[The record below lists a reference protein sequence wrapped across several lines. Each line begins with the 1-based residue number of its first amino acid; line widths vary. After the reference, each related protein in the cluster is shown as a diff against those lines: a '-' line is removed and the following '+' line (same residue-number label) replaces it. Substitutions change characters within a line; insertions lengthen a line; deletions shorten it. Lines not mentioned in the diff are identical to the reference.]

1 MVLNKLHGCGNIN
14 WRNFF
19 PNLDL
24 SALQQT
30 HVSSYMKT
38 TKAHLYAGR
47 GDCARDQ
54 GVRGSKSDRLPSSRV
69 EGSSTIDR
77 QAGRCGRGRLQQGGE
92 GDRVSASGR
101 RVSEERVSSPCGAQ
115 GSRASPSSTATT
127 RDRRWAHAGDAHLRS
142 SEARETPSFTCEC
155 DVHSVASRKSDAPD
169 AARHSTMYA
178 DSVPDDCE
186 CIPDAH
192 GSPAARNSARAL
204 AVNVFV
210 HSSAVGSRR
219 RVLRLGTSYYDV

>member
-1 MVLNKLHGCGNIN
+1 MPLLPDVSSDSNILMLRMLSRKLTLMSMTYMLSQPEVLIIRRISLVHSYTNSRKLYMVLNKLHGCGNIN

-101 RVSEERVSSPCGAQ
+101 RVSEERVSSPRGAQ
-115 GSRASPSSTATT
+115 GGRASHCS
-127 RDRRWAHAGDAHLRS
+127 AGD
-142 SEARETPSFTCEC
+142 
-155 DVHSVASRKSDAPD
+155 HSRSRKG
-169 AARHSTMYA
+169 
-178 DSVPDDCE
+178 
-186 CIPDAH
+186 AH
-192 GSPAARNSARAL
+192 GRCSPPLQR
-204 AVNVFV
+204 
-210 HSSAVGSRR
+210 GSRDAIF
-219 RVLRLGTSYYDV
+219 RV